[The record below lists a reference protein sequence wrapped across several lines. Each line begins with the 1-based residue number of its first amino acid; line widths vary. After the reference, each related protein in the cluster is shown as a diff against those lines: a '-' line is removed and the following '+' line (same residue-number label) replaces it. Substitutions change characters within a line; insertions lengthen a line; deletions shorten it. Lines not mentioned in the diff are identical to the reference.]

1 LLSEELGKY
10 LMLKLFW
17 KNLGMS
23 FKEVE
28 NLTYYDFE
36 MLYDIMKIE
45 SQEKE
50 RQIKK
55 AASKNK
61 HG

>member
-1 LLSEELGKY
+1 
-10 LMLKLFW
+10 
-17 KNLGMS
+17 MS